1 MNTDFDKIELIK
13 EDIMTREERHI
24 SRILFK
30 NKIHEADGQKFEDL
44 FSAIMNYKE
53 PAFTQIKPWGNIG
66 DRKNDGYIKSKGI
79 YFQVHAPEDIRK
91 SYPEVVKKIQTDFSG
106 LQSQWSDIQE
116 FYYVVNDKYKGVNA
130 DSEKLLET
138 IKQSNGLK
146 ECEFIVA
153 KDLENILYKLEEDQ
167 IMTIAGHIPDPVNLS
182 SLDYDILNEI
192 LIHLK
197 GKSINNGIEKIV
209 APDWDEKIAFNN
221 LTINESIRLT
231 NGYFQLGTLSEYL
244 KNNSDFTAQ
253 ELQNKING
261 IYRQLSKSYSGSEL
275 FWELVNEISPRSSA
289 EYQASSIV
297 IMSMYFET
305 CDIFEEP
312 IE

>member
-1 MNTDFDKIELIK
+1 
-13 EDIMTREERHI
+13 MTRDEKHI

-53 PAFTQIKPWGNIG
+53 SDFTQIKPWGNIG
-66 DRKNDGYIKSKGI
+66 DRKNDGYIRSKGI
-79 YFQVHAPEDIRK
+79 YFQVHAPEDITTK
-91 SYPEVVKKIQTDFSG
+91 YPEVVKKIQTDFCG
-106 LQSQWSDIQE
+106 LQSQWKNIQE

-130 DSEKLLET
+130 DAEQLLET
-138 IKQSNGLK
+138 IKQANGLK
-146 ECEFIVA
+146 ECKFIMA
-153 KDLENILYKLEEDQ
+153 KDLENMLYGLDDDQ
-167 IMTIAGHIPDPVNLS
+167 IITIAGNIPDPANLS
-182 SLDYDILNEI
+182 SLNYDILNEI
-192 LIHLK
+192 LVHLK
-197 GKSINNGIEKIV
+197 GKPLNNGSEKIV
-209 APDWDEKIAFNN
+209 APNWDEKIKFNN
-221 LTINESIRLT
+221 LTNNENIRLT

-261 IYRQLSKSYSGSEL
+261 MYKELSMSYSGVEL
-275 FWELVNEISPRSSA
+275 FWELVGEISPRSSA

-312 IE
+312 VQ

>member
-1 MNTDFDKIELIK
+1 
-13 EDIMTREERHI
+13 MTRDEKHI

-44 FSAIMNYKE
+44 FSAIMNYTESGFK
-53 PAFTQIKPWGNIG
+53 QIKPWGNIG
-66 DRKNDGYIKSKGI
+66 DRKNDGYIKNKGI
-79 YFQVHAPEDIRK
+79 YFQVHAPEDITK

-106 LQSQWSDIQE
+106 LQSQWGNIQE
-116 FYYVVNDKYKGVNA
+116 FYYVVNDKYKGVHA

-138 IKQSNGLK
+138 IKQSNSLK

-153 KDLENILYKLEEDQ
+153 KDLENMLYELDDDKIL
-167 IMTIAGHIPDPVNLS
+167 TIAGHIPDPANLV

-192 LIHLK
+192 LMHLK
-197 GKSINNGIEKIV
+197 DKSLNNGTEKIV
-209 APDWDEKIAFNN
+209 VPDWDEKIKFNH
-221 LTINESIRLT
+221 LTTNESVRLT
-231 NGYFQLGTLSEYL
+231 NGYFQLGTLNEYL

-253 ELQNKING
+253 ELQSKVSG
-261 IYRQLSKSYSGSEL
+261 MYQELAKSYQGSEL
-275 FWELVNEISPRSSA
+275 FWELVNEISPKSSSQ
-289 EYQASSIV
+289 YQASSIV

-312 IE
+312 VE

>member
-1 MNTDFDKIELIK
+1 M
-13 EDIMTREERHI
+13 MTREEKHI

-53 PAFTQIKPWGNIG
+53 PDFTQIKPWGNIG
-66 DRKNDGYIKSKGI
+66 DRKNDGCILSKGI
-79 YFQVHAPEDIRK
+79 YFQVHAPEDVKK
-91 SYPEVVKKIQTDFSG
+91 SYHEIIKKIQTDFSG
-106 LQSQWSDIQE
+106 LQSHWGNIQE
-116 FYYVVNDKYKGVNA
+116 FYYVLNDKYQGVNA
-130 DSEKLLET
+130 DALQLLET
-138 IKQSNGLK
+138 IKQSNSLK
-146 ECEFIVA
+146 ECKFITA
-153 KDLENILYKLEEDQ
+153 KDLENMLYNLDDDQ
-167 IMTIAGHIPDPVNLS
+167 VMAIAGHIPDPANLT
-182 SLDYDILNEI
+182 SLDYSILNEI
-192 LIHLK
+192 LEHLK
-197 GKSINNGIEKIV
+197 GKSLNNGTEKIV
-209 APDWDEKIAFNN
+209 APDWDEKIKFNN
-221 LTINESIRLT
+221 LSINESVRLT

-253 ELQNKING
+253 ELQNKVSAMYQELAKAYN
-261 IYRQLSKSYSGSEL
+261 GSEL

-312 IE
+312 VQ

>member
-1 MNTDFDKIELIK
+1 
-13 EDIMTREERHI
+13 MTRDEKHI

-53 PAFTQIKPWGNIG
+53 PIFIQIKPWGNIG

-79 YFQVHAPEDIRK
+79 YFQVYAPEDIRK
-91 SYPEVVKKIQTDFSG
+91 SYPEVIKKIQTDFSG
-106 LQSQWSDIQE
+106 LQSQWNNIQE

-138 IKQSNGLK
+138 IKQTNSLK

-153 KDLENILYKLEEDQ
+153 KDLENMLYNLSDDQ
-167 IMTIAGHIPDPVNLS
+167 IMTIAGHIPDPANLS
-182 SLDYDILNEI
+182 SLDYDILNDI
-192 LIHLK
+192 LEHLK
-197 GKSINNGIEKIV
+197 GKSLNNGTENIV
-209 APDWDEKIAFNN
+209 APDWDEKIKFNN
-221 LTINESIRLT
+221 LSINESVRLT
-231 NGYFQLGTLSEYL
+231 NGYFQLGTLNEYL

-261 IYRQLSKSYSGSEL
+261 MYQELAKSCSGSEL
-275 FWELVNEISPRSSA
+275 FWELVSEISPRSSA

-312 IE
+312 VE

>member
-1 MNTDFDKIELIK
+1 M
-13 EDIMTREERHI
+13 MTRDERAI

-30 NKIHEADGQKFEDL
+30 NKVHEADGQKFEDL

-53 PAFTQIKPWGNIG
+53 PDFTQIKPWGNIG
-66 DRKNDGYIKSKGI
+66 DRKNDGCILSKGI
-79 YFQVHAPEDIRK
+79 YFQVHAPEDVKK
-91 SYPEVVKKIQTDFSG
+91 SYHEIIKKIQTDFSG
-106 LQSQWSDIQE
+106 LQSHWGNIQE
-116 FYYVVNDKYKGVNA
+116 FYYVLNDKYQGVNA
-130 DSEKLLET
+130 DALQLLET
-138 IKQSNGLK
+138 IKQSNSLK
-146 ECEFIVA
+146 ECKFITA
-153 KDLENILYKLEEDQ
+153 KDLENMLYNLDDDQ
-167 IMTIAGHIPDPVNLS
+167 IMAITGNIPDPIDLP

-192 LIHLK
+192 LEHLK
-197 GKSINNGIEKIV
+197 GKSLNNGAEKIV
-209 APDWDEKIAFNN
+209 APDWDEKIKFNN
-221 LTINESIRLT
+221 LTINESVRLT

-253 ELQNKING
+253 ELQSKISAM
-261 IYRQLSKSYSGSEL
+261 YQELAKSYSGSEL

-312 IE
+312 VQ

>member
-1 MNTDFDKIELIK
+1 
-13 EDIMTREERHI
+13 MTRDEKHI

-53 PAFTQIKPWGNIG
+53 PEFTQIKPWGNIG

-91 SYPEVVKKIQTDFSG
+91 SYPDVIKKIQKDFSG
-106 LQSQWSDIQE
+106 LQSQWSNIQE
-116 FYYVVNDKYKGVNA
+116 FYYVVNDKYNGVNA

-138 IKQSNGLK
+138 IKLSNSLN
-146 ECEFIVA
+146 ECQFVVA
-153 KDLENILYKLEEDQ
+153 KDLENMLYNLADDQ
-167 IMTIAGHIPDPVNLS
+167 ILTIAGHIPDPANLP
-182 SLDYDILNEI
+182 SLDYSILNEI
-192 LIHLK
+192 LKHLRS
-197 GKSINNGIEKIV
+197 KSLNNGIEKIV
-209 APDWDEKIAFNN
+209 VPDWDEKIKFNN
-221 LTINESIRLT
+221 LTSNESVRLT
-231 NGYFQLGTLSEYL
+231 NGYFQLGTLSDYL

-253 ELQNKING
+253 ELQTKISG
-261 IYRQLSKSYSGSEL
+261 MYQELAKAYSGSEL
-275 FWELVNEISPRSSA
+275 FWELVNEISPRSSS

-312 IE
+312 VS

>member
-1 MNTDFDKIELIK
+1 
-13 EDIMTREERHI
+13 MTQDEKYI

-30 NKIHEADGQKFEDL
+30 NKIHEANGQKFEDL

-53 PAFTQIKPWGNIG
+53 PDFRQIKPWGNIG
-66 DRKNDGYIKSKGI
+66 DRKNDGYIQSKGI
-79 YFQVHAPEDIRK
+79 YFQVHAPEDIKK

-106 LQSQWSDIQE
+106 LKSQWDNIQK
-116 FYYVVNDKYKGVNA
+116 FYYVLNDKYQGVHA
-130 DSEKLLET
+130 DAAKLLED
-138 IKQSNGLK
+138 IKQSNNLK
-146 ECEFIVA
+146 ECKFLLP
-153 KDLENILYKLEEDQ
+153 KDLENILYSLEADQ
-167 IMTIAGHIPDPVNLS
+167 IMAITGHIPDPANLT

-192 LIHLK
+192 LAHVKNTSL
-197 GKSINNGIEKIV
+197 NNGTENII
-209 APDWDEKIAFNN
+209 APNWDEKIKFNN
-221 LTINESIRLT
+221 LTHNESIRLT
-231 NGYFQLGTLSEYL
+231 NGYFQLGSLSEYL

-261 IYRQLSKSYSGSEL
+261 MYKELKKEYEGKEL
-275 FWELVNEISPRSSA
+275 FWELVGKISPRSSS

-312 IE
+312 VQ

>member
-1 MNTDFDKIELIK
+1 
-13 EDIMTREERHI
+13 MTRDERII

-44 FSAIMNYKE
+44 FSAVMNYKE
-53 PAFTQIKPWGNIG
+53 PDFTQIKPWGNIG
-66 DRKNDGYIKSKGI
+66 DRKNDGYIKSRGV
-79 YFQVHAPEDIRK
+79 YFQVHAPEDITK

-106 LQSQWSDIQE
+106 LQSQWSGIKE
-116 FYYVVNDKYKGVNA
+116 FYYVVNDKYKGVHA
-130 DSEKLLET
+130 DSEKLLDI
-138 IKQSNGLK
+138 IKQSHGLK
-146 ECEFIVA
+146 ECKFIVA
-153 KDLENILYKLEEDQ
+153 KDLENMLYTLDDDQ
-167 IMTIAGHIPDPVNLS
+167 ILTIAGHIPDPANLT
-182 SLDYDILNEI
+182 SLNYDILNEI
-192 LIHLK
+192 LKHLK
-197 GKSINNGIEKIV
+197 CKPLNNGTEKIV
-209 APDWDEKIAFNN
+209 APNWDKKIKFNN
-221 LTINESIRLT
+221 LTSYEDIILT

-253 ELQNKING
+253 ELQNKVNAM
-261 IYRQLSKSYSGSEL
+261 YQELSKSYNGSDL

-312 IE
+312 IQ

>member
-1 MNTDFDKIELIK
+1 MTHK
-13 EDIMTREERHI
+13 EDIMTRDEKHI

-53 PAFTQIKPWGNIG
+53 PDFTQIKPWGNIG
-66 DRKNDGYIKSKGI
+66 DRKNDGYIRNKGI
-79 YFQVHAPEDIRK
+79 YFQVHAPEDIKK
-91 SYPEVVKKIQTDFSG
+91 SYPEVIKKIQADFRG
-106 LQSQWSDIQE
+106 LQSQWDNIQE

-138 IKQSNGLK
+138 IKQSNSLT
-146 ECEFIVA
+146 ECKFIMA
-153 KDLENILYKLEEDQ
+153 KDLENMLYDLDDDQ
-167 IMTIAGHIPDPVNLS
+167 IITIAGNIPDPANLS
-182 SLDYDILNEI
+182 SLDYDILKEI
-192 LIHLK
+192 LVHLK
-197 GKSINNGIEKIV
+197 SKSLNNGTEKIV
-209 APDWDEKIAFNN
+209 VPDWDEKIKFNN
-221 LTINESIRLT
+221 LTINEGVRLT

-261 IYRQLSKSYSGSEL
+261 MYKELTKSYSGSEL
-275 FWELVNEISPRSSA
+275 FWELVGEISPRSSA

-312 IE
+312 VQ

>member
-1 MNTDFDKIELIK
+1 
-13 EDIMTREERHI
+13 MTRDERTI
-24 SRILFK
+24 SRILFQK
-30 NKIHEADGQKFEDL
+30 KIHEADGQKFEDM

-53 PAFTQIKPWGNIG
+53 LDFTQIKPWGNIG
-66 DRKNDGYIKSKGI
+66 DRKNDGYIKSRGV
-79 YFQVHAPEDIRK
+79 YFQVHAPEDITK

-106 LQSQWSDIQE
+106 LQRQWGNIQE

-130 DSEKLLET
+130 DSERLLET
-138 IKQSNGLK
+138 IKQSNNLN
-146 ECEFIVA
+146 ECKFIVA
-153 KDLENILYKLEEDQ
+153 KDLENMLYSLDDDQ
-167 IMTIAGHIPDPVNLS
+167 IMAIAGYIPDPANLI

-192 LIHLK
+192 LEHLK
-197 GKSINNGIEKIV
+197 AKSLNNGAEKIV
-209 APDWDEKIAFNN
+209 APDWDEKIKFNN
-221 LTINESIRLT
+221 LSINESVRLT

-261 IYRQLSKSYSGSEL
+261 MYKELEKSYSGSKL

-312 IE
+312 VQ

>member
-1 MNTDFDKIELIK
+1 
-13 EDIMTREERHI
+13 MTRDEKHI

-44 FSAIMNYKE
+44 FSAIMSYKE
-53 PAFTQIKPWGNIG
+53 PDFIQIKPWGNIG

-79 YFQVHAPEDIRK
+79 YFQVHAPEDIK
-91 SYPEVVKKIQTDFSG
+91 TKYPEVVKKIQTDFNG
-106 LQSQWSDIQE
+106 LQSQWNNIQE
-116 FYYVVNDKYKGVNA
+116 FYYVLNDKYKGVNA
-130 DSEKLLET
+130 DSSQLLET
-138 IKQSNGLK
+138 IKQSNSLK
-146 ECEFIVA
+146 ECKFILP
-153 KDLENILYKLEEDQ
+153 KDLENMLYSLDDDQ
-167 IMTIAGHIPDPVNLS
+167 IMTIAGHIPDPVNLI

-192 LIHLK
+192 LEHLK
-197 GKSINNGIEKIV
+197 AKSLNSGAEKIV
-209 APDWDEKIAFNN
+209 APDWDEKIKFNK
-221 LTINESIRLT
+221 LTSNESIRLT

-261 IYRQLSKSYSGSEL
+261 MYQELSKSYSSSEL

-312 IE
+312 VQ

>member
-1 MNTDFDKIELIK
+1 M
-13 EDIMTREERHI
+13 MTRDERII

-53 PAFTQIKPWGNIG
+53 PEFTQIKPWGNIG
-66 DRKNDGYIKSKGI
+66 DRKNDGCVLSKGI
-79 YFQVHAPEDIRK
+79 YFQVHAPEDVKK
-91 SYPEVVKKIQTDFSG
+91 SYHKIIKKIQTDFSG
-106 LQSQWSDIQE
+106 LQSHWGNIQE
-116 FYYVVNDKYKGVNA
+116 FYYVLNDKYQGVNA
-130 DSEKLLET
+130 DALQLLET
-138 IKQSNGLK
+138 IKQSNSLK
-146 ECEFIVA
+146 ECKFIVA
-153 KDLENILYKLEEDQ
+153 KDLENILYGLDDDQ
-167 IMTIAGHIPDPVNLS
+167 ILTIAGNIPDPGNLT

-192 LIHLK
+192 LKHLK
-197 GKSINNGIEKIV
+197 DKSLNNGMEKIV
-209 APDWDEKIAFNN
+209 APDWDEKIKFNN
-221 LTINESIRLT
+221 LTMNESVRLT

-244 KNNSDFTAQ
+244 KNNSSFTAQ
-253 ELQNKING
+253 ELQNKISAM
-261 IYRQLSKSYSGSEL
+261 YQELAKSYRGGEL

-312 IE
+312 LQ